1 MATLAFNELK
11 WWRYFCANFPFCHK
25 YNSREPLKCCKKE
38 AFDGSWLTFTW
49 LWLAITKNACVRE
62 WCEKNPLNLLNA
74 DFTKWSNTLKQFVRN
89 LFDHLAGLAL
99 KGLKNI
105 KALTKISFTLV
116 RVFFMQ
122 LYEIL
127 HDLRRHIWGNLAVFH
142 FSLFLAQIV
151 GWETKKQFCQQIANL
166 CKQFIGT
173 ILAIQDHSL
182 IQLPPVNDEKAP
194 LTPQKLAS
202 DHPL

>member
-1 MATLAFNELK
+1 MTGNNEKRLRS
-11 WWRYFCANFPFCHK
+11 WMMW
-25 YNSREPLKCCKKE
+25 KKPPP
-38 AFDGSWLTFTW
+38 
-49 LWLAITKNACVRE
+49 
-62 WCEKNPLNLLNA
+62 NPLNA
-74 DFTKWSNTLKQFVRN
+74 DFAKGSNTLKQFIGN
-89 LFDHLAGLAL
+89 LPTNCLGVFDHFVGLTL
-99 KGLKNI
+99 KELKNN

-127 HDLRRHIWGNLAVFH
+127 HDLRRHIWGNLAVFD

-182 IQLPPVNDEKAP
+182 IQLPPVNDEKTP